1 LHPEISSAFEATAA
15 ALDAAGYQVTRLEL
29 AEVWA
34 MRAPAG
40 ELLAREAHDS
50 YGPIRA
56 EPGVS
61 LASDTL
67 AAIDRGA
74 EVDDIR
80 YAALLQR
87 KDEARALLARLLRE
101 EFDLLVTPLEAGLPD
116 PVDAPR
122 GITLASRSAP
132 STHFALLANIAGLP
146 VLAQRVASSS
156 QNAPL
161 GVQVLAAPEADGM
174 LVEAAEALEGSLTG
188 ARPR

>member
-1 LHPEISSAFEATAA
+1 
-15 ALDAAGYQVTRLEL
+15 
-29 AEVWA
+29 
-34 MRAPAG
+34 
-40 ELLAREAHDS
+40 
-50 YGPIRA
+50 
-56 EPGVS
+56 
-61 LASDTL
+61 
-67 AAIDRGA
+67 
-74 EVDDIR
+74 VDDIR